1 MDLGL
6 FVDIF
11 VGLVVLVSVGIA
23 FVRGFIREVLTVFG
37 IVGGII
43 AAYIGGPLLS
53 PIIRGWL
60 GVEEGAETH
69 EALFGLVPYPMLADI
84 LAYGLIL
91 ILFVIILS
99 IISHY
104 IAEFA
109 RNLGLGAL
117 DRSLGVV
124 FGIARAVLVLG
135 LLYLPFHVAVSD
147 EQKEEWFDGSH
158 SSVYLEAT
166 AEWMSA
172 YLPKNVEEKMEEG
185 VKQAG
190 DMSEMRKKVQE
201 LGVLG
206 EPEKKAEERKDTVGG
221 DEKAP
226 KSEDGKD
233 GYTDEFRNKM
243 NELFEDK
250 IDNTP
255 SNTNE

>member
-1 MDLGL
+1 MELGL

-37 IVGGII
+37 IVGGMI

-53 PIIRGWL
+53 PVMRGWL
-60 GVEEGAETH
+60 GVEEGVENP
-69 EALFGLVPYPMLADI
+69 EKLLGMIPYPMLADI

-99 IISHY
+99 VISHF

-109 RNLGLGAL
+109 KNLGLGAL
-117 DRSLGVV
+117 DRTLGVV

-135 LLYLPFHVAVSD
+135 FLYLPFHVAASD
-147 EQKEEWFDGSH
+147 DQKEEWFQDSKTQ
-158 SSVYLEAT
+158 VYLVAT
-166 AEWMSA
+166 AQWMSA

-185 VKQAG
+185 MKQTG
-190 DMSEMRKKVQE
+190 EMSDMRKKVQE
-201 LGVLG
+201 LGILG
-206 EPEKKAEERKDTVGG
+206 DPDKKLEKET
-221 DEKAP
+221 DEDADAS
-226 KSEDGKD
+226 KSQDKKD
-233 GYTDEFRNKM
+233 GYTEEFRDKM

-250 IDNTP
+250 IDNP
-255 SNTNE
+255 PNNLTNN